1 MSRRDRAGARDVRI
15 AAVRTLQGLVD
26 GGGSL
31 TRRLPRTLAALAPA
45 DRARCQGFCYGLARW
60 HVRLQAVAAQL
71 MKSPLKPK
79 DQDLAWLIELG
90 LYQLL
95 HTDAPASR
103 VVDESVEASATL
115 GKGWAR
121 GLVNAVLR
129 RALRERDTLDDALDE
144 AQRCAH
150 PHWLYRRL
158 AADWPIELPA
168 LRAANNTQ
176 APMTLRIGPGAGDRE
191 AYRAALTDT
200 GLQATPLTEARQALQ
215 LSVPVAVERLPG
227 FDRGH
232 ASVQDVSA
240 QLTVQLLID
249 TVPAGARLL
258 DACAAPGG
266 KTGHAAQS
274 GHFGDI
280 VALDDDP
287 ARLQRLQGTLS
298 RLGCA
303 DAVSLRLADAGAPA
317 DWWDGQAFEA
327 VLLDAPC
334 SGTGV
339 IRRHPDIKL
348 LRRDADIAALV
359 AGQARLLDALWSLLA
374 PGGSLLYATC
384 SVLKV
389 ENEAQVAAFLTRTP
403 DARVGS
409 LPGVAGL
416 SRPAQ
421 EPIGVQRLPGVH
433 DGDGFWYARLVRLPD
448 ET

>member
-1 MSRRDRAGARDVRI
+1 MSRRDRAAVRDVRI

-31 TRRLPRTLAALAPA
+31 TRRLPRALAALAPA

-60 HVRLQAVAAQL
+60 HIRLQAVAASL

-95 HTDAPASR
+95 HTDAPPSR
-103 VVDESVEASATL
+103 VVDESVEATATL
-115 GKGWAR
+115 GKDWAR

-129 RALRERDTLDDALDE
+129 RALRERDTLDQGLSE
-144 AQRCAH
+144 AQRRAH
-150 PHWLYRRL
+150 PAWLHERL
-158 AADWPIELPA
+158 SADWPADLQA
-168 LRAANNTQ
+168 LCVANNTQ
-176 APMTLRIGPGAGDRE
+176 APMTLRIGPPAGGRD
-191 AYRAALTDT
+191 AYRAALAAVELD
-200 GLQATPLTEARQALQ
+200 GHPLHEARQALQ
-215 LSVPVAVERLPG
+215 LVAPVPVERLPG
-227 FDRGH
+227 FEHGH

-240 QLTVQLLID
+240 QLAVQLLID
-249 TVPAGARLL
+249 AVPAGARLL

-280 VALDDDP
+280 LALDNDA
-287 ARLQRLQGTLS
+287 ARLERVQGTLS
-298 RLGCA
+298 RLGCTAAVRSRCA
-303 DAVSLRLADAGAPA
+303 DAALPDG
-317 DWWDGQAFEA
+317 WWDGQPFDA

-334 SGTGV
+334 SGSGV

-359 AGQARLLDALWSLLA
+359 ADQARLLDALWPLLA

-389 ENEAQVAAFLTRTP
+389 ENEQQVQAFLARTP
-403 DARVGS
+403 QAQAMP
-409 LPGVAGL
+409 LPGLAGHP
-416 SRPAQ
+416 RPTQ
-421 EPIGVQRLPGVH
+421 DPLGVQRLPGVH
-433 DGDGFWYARLVRLPD
+433 DGDGFWYARLTHRPSA
-448 ET
+448 